1 MGAVRTGQEP
11 LSSGEAGPTRLPGS
25 SLGSLGVD
33 RRVCLDVG
41 ETYGRR
47 GRDGGLPTQH
57 LLLALPYHQTPPHW
71 APLAALNDVTWSGQL
86 CGSGHERGFEDAK

>member
-1 MGAVRTGQEP
+1 MDAPRLTQEHWREGGSGQDGVETRTGQEP

-47 GRDGGLPTQH
+47 GRDRRLPTQH
-57 LLLALPYHQTPPHW
+57 LLPALPYHQTLPH
-71 APLAALNDVTWSGQL
+71 
-86 CGSGHERGFEDAK
+86 